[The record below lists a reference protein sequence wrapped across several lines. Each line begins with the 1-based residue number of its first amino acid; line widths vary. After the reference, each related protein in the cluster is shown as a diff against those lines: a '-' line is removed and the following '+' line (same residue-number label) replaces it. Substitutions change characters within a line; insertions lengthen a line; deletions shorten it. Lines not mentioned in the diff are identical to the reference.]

1 MKLIPLLSA
10 LFFLPTLAHSAD
22 DKDPR
27 PEMHEMAKE
36 ITTLQKFL
44 LSDTDFSS
52 PKNEA
57 AIKKSLGSL
66 EKHLEHLGQQSFA
79 NDPALKVNLS
89 LLRGHMADASRSFK
103 EGSKPFARYMLQSS
117 LQMCIACHTRGKAA
131 DFAWPEPEAGALPTL
146 DRADYYFATRQFTKG
161 RELYESMVSGYP
173 GNKEPQWNL
182 RRALL
187 SLAVYYARVSE
198 DPKAGAAY
206 FAKVAENKELPAYLQ
221 QETKAWSLEFSDWA
235 KEKPAKNGK
244 ATEKITDA
252 ALLARAKKLLRH
264 DDLSLVSE
272 VGRSFHVRRLR
283 ASALLHA
290 VLESPGEKSPAKAEA
305 LLYLGQIYPR
315 ISSNIF
321 FRFGEMYLKACI
333 QDYKK
338 TATARSCYVALEL
351 LVTEGFS
358 GSGGTNIPEDEE
370 AELLR
375 LKRLAY

>member
-1 MKLIPLLSA
+1 MNLASLLAALFLPLL
-10 LFFLPTLAHSAD
+10 TLAAE

-36 ITTLQKFL
+36 ITTLQKFM
-44 LSDTDFSS
+44 LSDTEFAA
-52 PKNEA
+52 PKNEE
-57 AIKKSLGSL
+57 AIKKSMGSL
-66 EKHLEHLGQQSFA
+66 ENHLEHLGQQSFA
-79 NDPALKVNLS
+79 SDPALKVNLS
-89 LLRGHMADASRSFK
+89 LLRSHVTDATRAFK
-103 EGSKPFARYMLQSS
+103 DGSKPFARYMLQSS
-117 LQMCIACHTRGKAA
+117 LQMCIACHTRRKAA
-131 DFAWPEPEAGALPTL
+131 DFAWPEPEAGALPAL
-146 DRADYYFATRQFTKG
+146 DRADYYFATRQFSKG
-161 RELYESMVSGYP
+161 RELYESMVTGYP

-182 RRALL
+182 RRAML
-187 SLAVYYARVSE
+187 SLAVFYARVQE
-198 DPKAGAAY
+198 DPAAGSAY

-221 QETKAWSLEFSDWA
+221 QETKAWSKEFGDWA
-235 KEKPAKNGK
+235 REKPAK
-244 ATEKITDA
+244 TEKATDA

-264 DDLSLVSE
+264 DDFTLVSE

-283 ASALLHA
+283 ASALLHR

-338 TATARSCYVALEL
+338 TASARSCYVALEL
-351 LVTEGFS
+351 LVTEGFT
-358 GSGGTNIPEDEE
+358 GSAGTNIPQDEE
-370 AELLR
+370 VELMR